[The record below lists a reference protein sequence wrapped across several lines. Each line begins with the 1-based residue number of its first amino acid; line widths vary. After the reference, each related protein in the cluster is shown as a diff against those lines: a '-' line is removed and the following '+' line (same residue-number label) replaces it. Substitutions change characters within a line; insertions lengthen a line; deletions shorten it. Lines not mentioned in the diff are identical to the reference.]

1 MKTINLKDSHDIHD
15 ELMNRG
21 NSVTIQERLKAGP
34 KKTRITIKDPDSGEV
49 LGVFENKVV
58 ISGSA
63 FAASRLFGVDTPFP
77 IPNYNTAL
85 NLQNSVDPGTE
96 PENDPIIC
104 LFCVGDSGCGTFDSD
119 VFAAS
124 YVDRIAPVDDI
135 MPFRYVDAEAD
146 ITESERD
153 NYFGRKEFP
162 EEGKVGYYFKK
173 FDNEPQIYL
182 RYVDGTEITASSI
195 YNTDTTQD
203 AECFVQLDLLIN
215 RLDFRDY
222 FDQVL
227 GWDKARVSTI
237 SLCSAWYTEEEG
249 YKWYQEILPFTKLNF
264 SLERLVDNT
273 KSIAFEYAL
282 FF

>member
-15 ELMNRG
+15 ELMNRS
-21 NSVTIQERLKAGP
+21 NTVTIQERIKAGP
-34 KKTRITIKDPDSGEV
+34 KKTRITIKDPDTGEV
-49 LGVFENKVV
+49 LAVFENKVV

-63 FAASRLFGVDTPFP
+63 FAASRLFNVPTPFP

-85 NLQNSVDPGTE
+85 GLQNSVEPGTE

-104 LFCVGDSGCGTFDSD
+104 LFCVGDSGCGELDSD

-135 MPFRYVDAEAD
+135 MPFRYVDAESD
-146 ITESERD
+146 ITESERE
-153 NYFGRKEFP
+153 NYFGRKEFT

-182 RYVDGTEITASSI
+182 RYVDGTEITAASI

-227 GWDKARVSTI
+227 GWGKARVSTI

-249 YKWYQEILPFTKLNF
+249 YKWYQDILPFTKLNF